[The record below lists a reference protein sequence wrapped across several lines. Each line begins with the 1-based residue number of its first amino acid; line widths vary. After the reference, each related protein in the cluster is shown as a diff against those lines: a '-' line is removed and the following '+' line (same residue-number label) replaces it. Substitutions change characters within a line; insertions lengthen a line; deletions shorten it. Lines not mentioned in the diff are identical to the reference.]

1 LAYHILSTQI
11 QVKLYTLI
19 NMKNKTTTAIL
30 AFFLGGLGIHRF
42 YLGQGGK
49 GILYLLFCWTFIP
62 AIIAIID
69 FIVFLTMDENSFNKK
84 YNNGLQNNSSVNTAD
99 ELQRLHDLKTKGII
113 SELEFNTRKAKLL

>member
-1 LAYHILSTQI
+1 LAYHILFIQI
-11 QVKLYTLI
+11 QVKLDTLI